1 VTTHEKI
8 TLRAAKPGDAR
19 LIHRF
24 VCELALYEREP
35 QAVEVTPEILQV
47 QLETEPPPFECLIA
61 ELTGEPAGFAL
72 FFHNYSTWKGR
83 RGIWLEDLYV
93 SERYRRRGV
102 GAALFEGVS
111 RLAVERGCGRLEWAV
126 LDWNRP
132 AIDFYEGLGASALR
146 EWSIFR
152 LTGDA
157 LESLGRHRPPV

>member
-1 VTTHEKI
+1 MSDKI
-8 TLRAAKPGDAR
+8 TLYAAKPDDAK

-35 QAVEVTPEILQV
+35 QAVEVTPETLRA
-47 QLETEPPPFECLIA
+47 QLASDPPPFECLIA
-61 ELTGEPAGFAL
+61 ELCDEPAGFAL

-102 GAALFEGVS
+102 GAALFEAVS

-132 AIDFYEGLGASALR
+132 AIGFYERLGALALR
-146 EWSIFR
+146 DWSIFR
-152 LTGDA
+152 LTGEALDA
-157 LESLGRHRPPV
+157 LGRRQPRA

>member
-1 VTTHEKI
+1 MSEPIRIRPATVD
-8 TLRAAKPGDAR
+8 DAR

-35 QAVEVTPEILQV
+35 QAVEVTPEILAA
-47 QLETEPPPFECLIA
+47 QLASAPPPFECLIA
-61 ELTGEPAGFAL
+61 ELGAEPAGFAL

-83 RGIWLEDLYV
+83 RGIWLEDLFV
-93 SERYRRRGV
+93 SESHRRRGV
-102 GAALFEGVS
+102 GSALFGAVS

-132 AIDFYEGLGASALR
+132 AIDFYERLGAYALG

-157 LESLGRHRPPV
+157 LEALGRRGARRG